1 MNLLGQRVVILGSV
15 QAAFDL
21 LDKRSLNYSDRP
33 FLPVACGIVG
43 HARTVPMLSYGE
55 KMRKLRR
62 LITKAVGTRAL
73 VDEFM
78 PLMAVNTQNF
88 IHGLLEKPQDFKNHI
103 KL

>member
-21 LDKRSLNYSDRP
+21 LDKQSLNYSDRP
-33 FLPVACGIVG
+33 YLPVACGIVG
-43 HARTVPMLSYGE
+43 HVRTVPMVSYGE

-62 LITKAVGTRAL
+62 MITKAVGTRAL

-78 PLMAVNTQNF
+78 PLMAANTQNF
-88 IHGLLEKPQDFKNHI
+88 IHGLLENPQDFKNHI